1 MSLKKQM
8 EQGLLYV
15 EYGHESLEDQ
25 AYEKELDAKRKRIK
39 DLMHLYN
46 FHTLPSDEKKRRQL
60 LEEGLGRAGKNL
72 YLEPPCYF
80 SYGCNTFFGDDV
92 YANFHLV
99 VVDDVTV
106 SVGDRVMFGPN
117 VTISPTGH
125 PLAHVYRRKGAQFSL
140 PVTIG
145 NDVWIGA
152 NCTILPGVT
161 IGDRCVIGAGS
172 VVTHDI
178 PADHLAYGTPCRV
191 IRRIDEEDLLT
202 YKKGFPVNSDW
213 NK

>member
-1 MSLKKQM
+1 
-8 EQGLLYV
+8 
-15 EYGHESLEDQ
+15 
-25 AYEKELDAKRKRIK
+25 
-39 DLMHLYN
+39 
-46 FHTLPSDEKKRRQL
+46 
-60 LEEGLGRAGKNL
+60 
-72 YLEPPCYF
+72 
-80 SYGCNTFFGDDV
+80 
-92 YANFHLV
+92 
-99 VVDDVTV
+99 
-106 SVGDRVMFGPN
+106 MFGPN